1 LGKEGNNLF
10 KNVGGEKNKIKVK
23 TGEYEIDQHFLEV
36 SSVNVVKEMLKMI
49 DVLRTYESYQKVI
62 QSLDEIDSRAT
73 RDVGAVA

>member
-1 LGKEGNNLF
+1 
-10 KNVGGEKNKIKVK
+10 
-23 TGEYEIDQHFLEV
+23 
-36 SSVNVVKEMLKMI
+36 MLKMI

>member
-1 LGKEGNNLF
+1 MTE
-10 KNVGGEKNKIKVK
+10 KNQKNKIKAK